1 MEWVLQLAD
10 EIDDAIAAAAQWC
23 LRAASLHTR

>member
-10 EIDDAIAAAAQWC
+10 EIDDAIAAAALWC
-23 LRAASLHTR
+23 LRAASFHTR